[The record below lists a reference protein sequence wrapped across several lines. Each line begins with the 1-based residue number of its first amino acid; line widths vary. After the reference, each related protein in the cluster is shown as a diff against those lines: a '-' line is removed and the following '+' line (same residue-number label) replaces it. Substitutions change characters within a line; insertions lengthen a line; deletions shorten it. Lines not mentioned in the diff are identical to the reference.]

1 MKRLLLILVA
11 GALVAAFFAL
21 GLDQALTLDG
31 LKAGLARF
39 SVWRAASPV
48 AVGFAFFALYVAVTA
63 FSLPG
68 AAVMTLAAGA
78 LFGLGWGTLIVSFA
92 SSIGATAAFLVA
104 RYLLRDVIQA
114 RFGDRLATID
124 AGIQREGASYLFALR
139 LVPLF
144 PFFVINALMGLTR
157 MPMTTFYWVS
167 QAGMLAGTL
176 VYVNAGTQ
184 LAGLR
189 ALSGIVSPGVLLS
202 FALLGIF
209 PLIAKRALA
218 WRRRRRVYARWKRP
232 QRFERNL
239 VVIGGGAAGLVAAY
253 VGAAVKAR
261 VTLIE
266 ARWMGGDCLNTGC
279 VPSKALIRCARLVHR
294 LREAGRF
301 GIEIPSVRV
310 RFREVMARVQEVI
323 ATVAPHD
330 SAERYRRLGVEV
342 VHGHARIVDP
352 WTVEVTAAE
361 GGTRRLTTRA
371 IVIAAGARPFVPP
384 LPGIEDAGVLT
395 SDTLWEAFAKL
406 DAPPE
411 RLVVLGGGP
420 IGCELAQAM
429 AQLGS
434 GVILVEMAPRVLLR
448 EDEEVARCARASL
461 ERDGVDVLAGHKAV
475 RCERE
480 DGRKFL
486 VVEHDGAE
494 RRIEFDALLCAVGRA
509 ARLSGFGLEEL
520 GIPASRTVTTNE
532 YLETLYPNIYAAGD
546 VAGPYQFTHA
556 AAHQAWY
563 AAVNAL
569 FGDFKRFRVDYAA
582 LPSTTFIDPEVAR
595 VGLNEQEAREQGI
608 AVEVTRYGLEDL
620 DRAIADGVTQGF
632 VKVLTVPGKDRIL
645 GVTLVGEHAGELI
658 AEFVLAMKHG
668 LGLNRILA
676 TIHSYPTLAEAN
688 KYAAGEW
695 KRAHAPQR
703 VLRWLERYHAWRRG

>member
-352 WTVEVTAAE
+352 WTVEVTGAE

-556 AAHQAWY
+556 AAHQA
-563 AAVNAL
+563 
-569 FGDFKRFRVDYAA
+569 
-582 LPSTTFIDPEVAR
+582 
-595 VGLNEQEAREQGI
+595 
-608 AVEVTRYGLEDL
+608 
-620 DRAIADGVTQGF
+620 
-632 VKVLTVPGKDRIL
+632 
-645 GVTLVGEHAGELI
+645 
-658 AEFVLAMKHG
+658 
-668 LGLNRILA
+668 
-676 TIHSYPTLAEAN
+676 
-688 KYAAGEW
+688 
-695 KRAHAPQR
+695 
-703 VLRWLERYHAWRRG
+703 